1 MFMGKASRVGE
12 SGLIFAV
19 PRHQSAMSR
28 VRAER
33 CSRAASLAVLS
44 LILILPVS
52 PGAFGQSL
60 NSNSPTVVLTATL
73 PETLT
78 VSASPTTA
86 TFTLVPGGTSN
97 ANTIA
102 ITTSTVLMG
111 SRTSLI
117 LVGYF
122 ASAAAALS
130 TSAPVSS
137 IPSSDVF
144 GQVSTG
150 TPTSYTAFTQSDAL
164 GTAGAGLLLFSQ
176 TITTANDVQTRTD
189 NLSLEINLASSPQ
202 QPAGTYTGIL
212 TLQAQA
218 M

>member
-1 MFMGKASRVGE
+1 MVSGKRAGASSSV
-12 SGLIFAV
+12 L
-19 PRHQSAMSR
+19 
-28 VRAER
+28 AER
-33 CSRAASLAVLS
+33 SRGSERRRGNVSCCDRIGWLALLLFLTASS
-44 LILILPVS
+44 
-52 PGAFGQSL
+52 GAFGQSL

-78 VSASPTTA
+78 VAATPTVAS
-86 TFTLVPGGTSN
+86 FTLVPGGTSN

-102 ITTSTVLMG
+102 ITTSAVLAG

-122 ASAAAALS
+122 SSAAAALS
-130 TSAPVSS
+130 TTAPVSS
-137 IPSSDVF
+137 IPSSDVY
-144 GQVSTG
+144 GLVSTG
-150 TPTSYTAFTQSDAL
+150 TPTVYTPFTQSDAL

-176 TITTANDVQTRTD
+176 TITSSNDVQTRTD

-202 QPAGTYTGIL
+202 LPAGTYTGIL
-212 TLQAQA
+212 TLQAQV